1 MAWLYP
7 IACSPYIQLFNTL
20 SLPYILCER
29 MATRSGGSLPFHS
42 SNICSNFSMG
52 PQPLGPMVQ
61 GLSTISNTCFLLNCR
76 LIVWL
81 FDCCMIWWFY
91 CLLDWLFWLCGPGA
105 LGAPGPKLE
114 DMRGECKYLLSDD
127 YLLSGKQRQS
137 GMHPTAPYTP
147 TQQTAYF
154 AHNLFRIH
162 APKSLI
168 DIRPKSAYIENAF
181 WAKRAMS

>member
-1 MAWLYP
+1 MWPASICICRLVDG
-7 IACSPYIQLFNTL
+7 LTL
-20 SLPYILCER
+20 PHCLLTLDTATQHLKPYILCER
-29 MATRSGGSLPFHS
+29 MAARSGGSLPFHS

-61 GLSTISNTCFLLNCR
+61 GLSTISNTCFLLYCR

-137 GMHPTAPYTP
+137 GMHPTAP
-147 TQQTAYF
+147 
-154 AHNLFRIH
+154 
-162 APKSLI
+162 
-168 DIRPKSAYIENAF
+168 
-181 WAKRAMS
+181 